1 MRSAAVSHLEGLLQA
16 RQLDRTLFRGGPAI
30 AGIPMAAS
38 GLPEVDARLGG
49 GWRRGEVSELVG
61 AVSSGRTTVMAASL
75 AASTARGEVAALV
88 DAVDRFDPAS
98 AAAFGLDLSRLLWVR
113 GPALTVEAAR
123 LTMVE
128 RAVQQAVRAFDLI
141 IRAGGFGLVVLDL
154 ADVSPRVVRS
164 LPHTTWLRLA
174 HANEGRDTAGLMVL
188 DSPMGR
194 SARGVTLPLQ
204 GAPRWAGSS
213 DQSRRLLRVL
223 GA

>member
-1 MRSAAVSHLEGLLQA
+1 
-16 RQLDRTLFRGGPAI
+16 
-30 AGIPMAAS
+30 
-38 GLPEVDARLGG
+38 
-49 GWRRGEVSELVG
+49 
-61 AVSSGRTTVMAASL
+61 MAASL

-194 SARGVTLPLQ
+194 SARGVTLPLR

>member
-1 MRSAAVSHLEGLLQA
+1 
-16 RQLDRTLFRGGPAI
+16 
-30 AGIPMAAS
+30 
-38 GLPEVDARLGG
+38 
-49 GWRRGEVSELVG
+49 
-61 AVSSGRTTVMAASL
+61 MAASL

-88 DAVDRFDPAS
+88 DTVDRFDPAS
-98 AAAFGLDLSRLLWVR
+98 AAALGLDLSRVLWVR

-123 LTMVE
+123 PAMVE

-154 ADVSPRVVRS
+154 GDVPPRVVRS

-194 SARGVTLPLQ
+194 SARGVTLPVQ
-204 GAPRWAGSS
+204 GAPRWIGSS
-213 DQSRRLLRVL
+213 DQSRRLVRVL